1 MHSPSHEQIDSILAA
16 RQRGDM
22 AALESHFAP
31 GATYRLAVSPRVFP
45 PFGAGAVDARQATA
59 GLLDQFQFHEI
70 ERLRTLIQDNVAM
83 IHWRIRTSVCG
94 GEPEDSELLD
104 IWTFD
109 ESGRIETIV
118 EFADTALMRQML
130 G

>member
-1 MHSPSHEQIDSILAA
+1 MHQPSHEQIDTILAA

-45 PFGAGAVDARQATA
+45 PFGNGAVDARAAVA
-59 GLLDQFQFHEI
+59 GLVDQFQFQEI
-70 ERLRTLIQDNVAM
+70 ERLRTLIQGNVAM
-83 IHWRIRTSVCG
+83 VHWRIRASVRG
-94 GEPEDSELLD
+94 GVPEDSELFD

-109 ESGRIETIV
+109 ETGRIESIV
-118 EFADTALMRQML
+118 EFADTALMVQML